1 MIDQVHQDYEDD
13 DAVDDDDDDDD
24 DAHHVSLTG
33 VCMGGEDETS
43 DIGFRPRPRGRD
55 CNIDIIIITTRAGQF

>member
-1 MIDQVHQDYEDD
+1 MIDQGHQDDEDD
-13 DAVDDDDDDDD
+13 DADDHDHDHHHD
-24 DAHHVSLTG
+24 HHVSLTG